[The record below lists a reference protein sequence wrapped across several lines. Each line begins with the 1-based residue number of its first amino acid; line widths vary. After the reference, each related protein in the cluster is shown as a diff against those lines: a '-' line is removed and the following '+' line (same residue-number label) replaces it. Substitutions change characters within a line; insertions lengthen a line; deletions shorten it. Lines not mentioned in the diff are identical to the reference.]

1 VARREPPN
9 RLRRLRVVAGVGVSL
24 ALFAYLLRSVDL
36 PELGRQLVLTQ
47 WWWVVPA
54 AAVGPL
60 GLWARAIRWRY
71 LFPRNS
77 EPPGLV
83 AANMIG
89 YMVNNLLPLRA
100 GELVRVYVAARRLA
114 ARPRASFGS
123 SLWLAGATVV
133 VERILDSLTLVLFLA
148 VLVFIIPVPRA
159 FEYAAAL
166 ILAIDAIA
174 AAALVSLAV
183 APGRSRRLLGRLCQR
198 WPALQARTTAVLDTV
213 LRGLE
218 GVRTPAHVVPLLAW
232 TVVVWLLP
240 ALGAWT
246 LLRAVHLDLPLLAG
260 WTVLT
265 FVGFGISV
273 PAAPGYIGVWHAAAV
288 LALSMFGVSQAAAL
302 GYAILYHAS
311 QFVPITL
318 VGWFFLVREH
328 MTLGEV
334 TRAGTA
340 TTPTS

>member
-24 ALFAYLLRSVDL
+24 GLFAYLLRSVDL
-36 PELGRQLVLTQ
+36 PELGRQLALTQ

-114 ARPRASFGS
+114 ARPRVSFGS

-166 ILAIDAIA
+166 ILAVDAIA

-183 APGRSRRLLGRLCQR
+183 APGRSRRLLGRLCRR
-198 WPALQARTTAVLDTV
+198 WPALQARMTAVLDTV

-240 ALGAWT
+240 ALGAWA

-265 FVGFGISV
+265 FVGFGISI
-273 PAAPGYIGVWHAAAV
+273 PAAPGYIGVWHAASV
-288 LALSMFGVSQAAAL
+288 LALSMFGVSQASAL
-302 GYAILYHAS
+302 SYAILYHAS

-318 VGWFFLVREH
+318 IGWLFLVREN
-328 MTLGEV
+328 MTLGEA
-334 TRAGTA
+334 TRARPIEDQTA
-340 TTPTS
+340 